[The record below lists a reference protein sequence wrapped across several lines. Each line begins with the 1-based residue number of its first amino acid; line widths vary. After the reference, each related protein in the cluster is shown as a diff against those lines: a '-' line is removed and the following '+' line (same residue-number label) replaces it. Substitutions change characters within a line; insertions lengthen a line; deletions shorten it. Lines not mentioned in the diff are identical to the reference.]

1 MIYVPFALFV
11 AVVFFLAS
19 RARELFVLSVR
30 DGRVL
35 IVRGRVPPGYLG
47 DVKGIVAS
55 PPVRSATIRAYKDA
69 DHARLSVS
77 GDVDEGRVQRLRNTF
92 GIRPMAQLRS
102 APLINKPTLGQ
113 VLGIAWL
120 AWMLDRRA

>member
-1 MIYVPFALFV
+1 MLYVPV
-11 AVVFFLAS
+11 AVFILLVLFLAG

-35 IVRGRVPPGYLG
+35 VVRGRVPQGYLS
-47 DVKGIVAS
+47 DVRGIVAN
-55 PPVRSATIRAYKDA
+55 PPVRRATIRANKDA

-77 GDVDEGRVQRLRNTF
+77 GDLDEARVQRLRNTF
-92 GIRPMAQLRS
+92 GIRPIAQLRT
-102 APLINKPTLGQ
+102 APLIHQPTLGQ

-120 AWMLDRRA
+120 AWMLDRRH